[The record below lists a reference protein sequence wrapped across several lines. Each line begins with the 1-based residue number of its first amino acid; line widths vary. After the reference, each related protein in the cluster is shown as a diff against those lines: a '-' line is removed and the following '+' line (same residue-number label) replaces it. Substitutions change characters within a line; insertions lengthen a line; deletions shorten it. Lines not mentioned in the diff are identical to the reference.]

1 MTCRI
6 IQSKMSLK
14 DDAVVEEYFIG
25 IEKHGDVALVIWV
38 IVERTQNMIPN
49 IKIQWTT
56 TN

>member
-38 IVERTQNMIPN
+38 IVERTQNIRVL
-49 IKIQWTT
+49 WTT
-56 TN
+56 TT